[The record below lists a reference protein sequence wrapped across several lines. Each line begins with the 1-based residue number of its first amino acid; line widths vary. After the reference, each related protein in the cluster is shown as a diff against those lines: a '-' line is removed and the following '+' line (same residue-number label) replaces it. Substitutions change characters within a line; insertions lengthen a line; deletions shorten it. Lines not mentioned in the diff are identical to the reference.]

1 MSVPSDSARKD
12 QLISNMFN
20 IDVPINQFS
29 WGNLK
34 TLRDDVTE
42 DVLYEKLHEFR
53 KRHYSAH
60 RMTLAI
66 QARLPMDELEEYVL
80 KCFSAVPN
88 NNLPADNFEMYEG
101 KIFNKEKFSKL
112 YHIEPVKETLQVIR
126 LLLHYIIDNLNNV

>member
-12 QLISNMFN
+12 QLICSLFN
-20 IDVPINQFS
+20 PEVPINQFS

-42 DVLYEKLHEFR
+42 DFLYDKLHEFR

-66 QARLPMDELEEYVL
+66 QARLPMDELEDYVL

-88 NNLPADNFEMYEG
+88 NKLPSDIFESYEG
-101 KIFNKEKFSKL
+101 KIFNKEKFANL
-112 YHIEPVKETLQVIR
+112 YHIEPVKETLQVIA
-126 LLLHYIIDNLNNV
+126 